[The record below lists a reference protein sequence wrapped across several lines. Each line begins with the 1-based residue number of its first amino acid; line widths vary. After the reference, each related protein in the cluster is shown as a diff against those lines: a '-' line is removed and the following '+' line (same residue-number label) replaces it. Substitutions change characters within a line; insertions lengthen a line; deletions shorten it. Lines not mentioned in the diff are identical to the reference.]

1 MNDELTPGEILRACR
16 LGNTRHTQETLAVV
30 LGVSRGAVGQWERDE
45 ANPSLRRLNAVY
57 GALSMTDQQRRDYVV
72 ALSLVGAL

>member
-1 MNDELTPGEILRACR
+1 MSTELSPGEILRACR
-16 LGNTRHTQETLAVV
+16 LGNTQHTQETLAVM

-45 ANPSLRRLNAVY
+45 ANPAHHRLNAVFLV
-57 GALSMTDQQRRDYVV
+57 LSMTDQQRRDYVV